1 MAVNTDLTL
10 VVPTPKN
17 KQLWLTWPGAAQTQR
32 CVRGRSSAA
41 AKNGRHGYR
50 DATMLLVAYRHGLRA
65 SELTD
70 LRWDQVDFST
80 ANMHVRRAKKGARTN
95 LKAKSAEI
103 ESVVQSWQPA
113 RGLEVFCPPLHQSR
127 CSWRTIEGM
136 AGIKICRPQLMTE
149 PLFETADA

>member
-17 KQLWLTWPGAAQTQR
+17 KQLWLTWPGAAQMQR

-80 ANMHVRRAKKGARTN
+80 ANMHVRRAKKGTRAN

-103 ESVVQSWQPA
+103 GFSRPKLA
-113 RGLEVFCPPLHQSR
+113 ACP
-127 CSWRTIEGM
+127 G
-136 AGIKICRPQLMTE
+136 A
-149 PLFETADA
+149 